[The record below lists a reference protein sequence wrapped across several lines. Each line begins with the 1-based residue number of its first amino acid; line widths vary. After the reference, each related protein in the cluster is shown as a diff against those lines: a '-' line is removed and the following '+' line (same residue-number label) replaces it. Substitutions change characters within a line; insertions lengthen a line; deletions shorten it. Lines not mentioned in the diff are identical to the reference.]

1 MSTPNLSSTSAAA
14 STFVGGGTAQADAE
28 FKAQIQSLIA
38 GNRAQQEKSNL
49 AYAGAFG
56 SPPTTAEAKINTL
69 VSPNPAGMV
78 AAGSALS
85 YVDVT
90 AETTNG
96 GVSSGILSPPEMVGS
111 TSPQHSTQQTIAA
124 MANLSQ
130 DGGFD
135 GDQSFRAKAEL
146 EAATAAQMTA
156 NAAAA
161 NRHSRDQEAENR
173 RLATQLQALQHQAAQ
188 FAALEAENAK
198 LKKAAAAAAAAGGGG
213 GGTNRGTAVGA
224 PRQQPPQ
231 ATGTM
236 RQFAVAESVDTG
248 NNADIKQAAIP
259 YEPKKKK
266 ELKVARGDL
275 IMVSPTKKHEPYKS
289 STAWLHGSIGL
300 KSGYFPAGILA
311 KSTPK
316 KKGLS
321 DFERFG
327 GNASAG
333 LASETNKPTKLD
345 FSKLRRTSSLTVVYR
360 PRKVVRHG
368 PKVNTM
374 VFLVRDEAVGS
385 TGSYGFSF
393 ETDEMLKSVSPAARI
408 AIDHADPYG
417 RDNKAGVAPKVEDE
431 YAHSIS
437 GTRNGTPA
445 FGRLFSGD
453 VLESLNGVDAKTSSH
468 EELLALIK
476 GWDTMQVVVERAA
489 TTALKMQLTG
499 APSTF
504 GISFSMRPAGAP
516 LIIERVQGGSQADG
530 EVMAGDIL
538 EKVNGKNVAA
548 MTNAEVMQ
556 LFDNPSSSSGVFN
569 INYAR
574 RQEQV
579 ALKPLQRT
587 GFL

>member
-1 MSTPNLSSTSAAA
+1 M
-14 STFVGGGTAQADAE
+14 
-28 FKAQIQSLIA
+28 
-38 GNRAQQEKSNL
+38 
-49 AYAGAFG
+49 
-56 SPPTTAEAKINTL
+56 
-69 VSPNPAGMV
+69 
-78 AAGSALS
+78 
-85 YVDVT
+85 
-90 AETTNG
+90 
-96 GVSSGILSPPEMVGS
+96 
-111 TSPQHSTQQTIAA
+111 AA
-124 MANLSQ
+124 MANLSE
-130 DGGFD
+130 DSGFD
-135 GDQSFRAKAEL
+135 GDQSLRAKAEL

-173 RLATQLQALQHQAAQ
+173 RLAAQLQALQHQAAQ

-198 LKKAAAAAAAAGGGG
+198 LKKAAAAAAAAAAGGGTG
-213 GGTNRGTAVGA
+213 GGRTNRGTAVGA
-224 PRQQPPQ
+224 PQQQPPQ

-311 KSTPK
+311 KPTPK

-321 DFERFG
+321 DFECFG

-333 LASETNKPTKLD
+333 LTSEPNKPTKPD

-360 PRKVVRHG
+360 PKKVVRHG

-417 RDNKAGVAPKVEDE
+417 RDNKAGVARKVEDE

-445 FGRLFSGD
+445 FGRLFFGD

-476 GWDTMQVVVERAA
+476 EWDTMQVVVERAA

-499 APSTF
+499 ASSTF
-504 GISFSMRPAGAP
+504 GISLSTRPAGAP

-556 LFDNPSSSSGVFN
+556 LFDNPSSGSGVFN